1 MKTGLKAGLGVAA
14 LAATMSCG
22 VFIGVALAAQPHM
35 HAALDD
41 LRSARSELEQAEHNK
56 GGHREEAIRLT
67 DQAINE
73 VKEGMDD
80 ARY

>member
-1 MKTGLKAGLGVAA
+1 MKTGIKVGLGAVA
-14 LAATMSCG
+14 LAATLTCG
-22 VFIGVALAAQPHM
+22 VFVGVALAAQPHM

-41 LRSARSELEQAEHNK
+41 LRAARSELDAAEHNK

-73 VKEGMDD
+73 VKMGMED

>member
-1 MKTGLKAGLGVAA
+1 MKTGLKLGLGAAA
-14 LAATMSCG
+14 LVATLTCG
-22 VFIGVALAAQPHM
+22 VFVGVALADQPHM

-41 LRSARSELEQAEHNK
+41 LRAARSELDQAEHNK

-73 VKEGMDD
+73 VKMGMED
-80 ARY
+80 AHY